1 MKFYLL
7 SNDLGNTSKINEL
20 FMINVENEYIMI
32 SENAKIINIFSEEK
46 MNKMKYINKYFK
58 YEKDLY
64 EVYFS
69 LDIETIKKNI
79 KNALIIKD
87 NEKMVDGCDELKE
100 KIINILGAVI

>member
-32 SENAKIINIFSEEK
+32 SENAKMINIFSEEK

-64 EVYFS
+64 
-69 LDIETIKKNI
+69 
-79 KNALIIKD
+79 
-87 NEKMVDGCDELKE
+87 
-100 KIINILGAVI
+100 

>member
-1 MKFYLL
+1 MRFYLL

-20 FMINVENEYIMI
+20 FMIKVENEYIMI
-32 SENAKIINIFSEEK
+32 SENAKMINIFSEEK

-69 LDIETIKKNI
+69 LDIETIEKNI